1 VQFGSNECGGL
12 ADWVPLI
19 GCLGNQDGIN
29 MLYVYEL
36 IASHSKF
43 HMLIAKTTSK
53 KEQRGCY
60 LNKANKDFG
69 QIKVARAKFNNM
81 E

>member
-1 VQFGSNECGGL
+1 
-12 ADWVPLI
+12 
-19 GCLGNQDGIN
+19 
-29 MLYVYEL
+29 
-36 IASHSKF
+36 
-43 HMLIAKTTSK
+43 MLIAKTTSK

>member
-1 VQFGSNECGGL
+1 MT
-12 ADWVPLI
+12 DWVPLT
-19 GCLGNQDGIN
+19 GHLSNQDGIN

-36 IASHSKF
+36 NASHSKL

-53 KEQRGCY
+53 KEHRGCY
-60 LNKANKDFG
+60 LNKANKDCG
-69 QIKVARAKFNNM
+69 QIKIARAKFNNM

>member
-1 VQFGSNECGGL
+1 MT
-12 ADWVPLI
+12 DWVPLT
-19 GCLGNQDGIN
+19 GYLSNQDGIN

-36 IASHSKF
+36 IASHSKL

-60 LNKANKDFG
+60 LNKANKDCG
-69 QIKVARAKFNNM
+69 QIKIARAKFNNM